1 MVWSKENGYHQYGW
15 WSKFTDSP
23 ICNVVTSPNML
34 LLVFLTNTNWVVNHT
49 DCTRDHVVPDVLIS
63 VIRGGARSGSST
75 SMVTEWWGGLVVGV
89 PLCLPHWVP
98 MRSPTTPQHGPKI
111 SLTPG
116 CAGEPQLTL
125 WENTQIQ
132 MRIQNSNTQL
142 MYNWSHLHLPN
153 MVPNPAV
160 HLVGLGETQL
170 TLWANVFACC
180 PSCYQRWQSLKK
192 LSAINC

>member
-132 MRIQNSNTQL
+132 IRIQIQIH
-142 MYNWSHLHLPN
+142 NWYTTEVIRTFPTWSQTLPYTWLDLAKLSWLFGQ
-153 MVPNPAV
+153 MFSPAV
-160 HLVGLGETQL
+160 HHVTKGGGALK
-170 TLWANVFACC
+170 
-180 PSCYQRWQSLKK
+180 SCQP
-192 LSAINC
+192 